1 MKSNASHNQFKT
13 ITRDHARKVLF
24 VDSDDEND
32 DEKKEQVKQSIIKY
46 KEIKNEI
53 KEGMDLSILN
63 SFKKVV

>member
-1 MKSNASHNQFKT
+1 MKFNASQNQFKT

>member
-1 MKSNASHNQFKT
+1 MKSEKTHNQFKS

-24 VDSDDEND
+24 IDSDDEID

-53 KEGMDLSILN
+53 
-63 SFKKVV
+63 